1 MSTALSDDGE
11 STTDISVVPAF
22 IREESTQRIAQAL
35 RMVCVAGA
43 DLGRTFRVGA
53 TTMLI
58 GRGGSVDISLHA
70 KDVSR
75 HHARLHTSGSTFT
88 LEDLGSSN
96 GTFVN
101 GEQVTGTVP
110 VRLGDR
116 IQIGSTILVFTH
128 HDELEDRM
136 HQLQRLEALGALA
149 GGLAILMVITWAV
162 ALACSLAGLL
172 ELGVGLSYSAI
183 GLSVFAVLAGI
194 VAVVA
199 NWGRGW
205 GIAAIA
211 VGVLLNPV
219 VLLYLL
225 TWIGAL

>member
-1 MSTALSDDGE
+1 VPELDADDAL
-11 STTDISVVPAF
+11 
-22 IREESTQRIAQAL
+22 
-35 RMVCVAGA
+35 
-43 DLGRTFRVGA
+43 
-53 TTMLI
+53 
-58 GRGGSVDISLHA
+58 
-70 KDVSR
+70 
-75 HHARLHTSGSTFT
+75 ARR
-88 LEDLGSSN
+88 
-96 GTFVN
+96 
-101 GEQVTGTVP
+101 P
-110 VRLGDR
+110 RWP
-116 IQIGSTILVFTH
+116 
-128 HDELEDRM
+128 
-136 HQLQRLEALGALA
+136 GALA

>member
-1 MSTALSDDGE
+1 MGPERPGLEIFDVRSDAAE
-11 STTDISVVPAF
+11 LIVP
-22 IREESTQRIAQAL
+22 ELEP
-35 RMVCVAGA
+35 
-43 DLGRTFRVGA
+43 D
-53 TTMLI
+53 
-58 GRGGSVDISLHA
+58 
-70 KDVSR
+70 DV
-75 HHARLHTSGSTFT
+75 HARR
-88 LEDLGSSN
+88 
-96 GTFVN
+96 
-101 GEQVTGTVP
+101 P
-110 VRLGDR
+110 RWP
-116 IQIGSTILVFTH
+116 
-128 HDELEDRM
+128 
-136 HQLQRLEALGALA
+136 GALA

>member
-1 MSTALSDDGE
+1 MGPERPGLEIFDVRSDAAE
-11 STTDISVVPAF
+11 LIVP
-22 IREESTQRIAQAL
+22 
-35 RMVCVAGA
+35 
-43 DLGRTFRVGA
+43 
-53 TTMLI
+53 
-58 GRGGSVDISLHA
+58 
-70 KDVSR
+70 
-75 HHARLHTSGSTFT
+75 
-88 LEDLGSSN
+88 
-96 GTFVN
+96 
-101 GEQVTGTVP
+101 
-110 VRLGDR
+110 
-116 IQIGSTILVFTH
+116 
-128 HDELEDRM
+128 ELEADDVLAR
-136 HQLQRLEALGALA
+136 RPRWPGALA

>member
-1 MSTALSDDGE
+1 MGPERPGLEIFDVRSDAAE
-11 STTDISVVPAF
+11 L
-22 IREESTQRIAQAL
+22 IA
-35 RMVCVAGA
+35 
-43 DLGRTFRVGA
+43 
-53 TTMLI
+53 
-58 GRGGSVDISLHA
+58 
-70 KDVSR
+70 
-75 HHARLHTSGSTFT
+75 
-88 LEDLGSSN
+88 
-96 GTFVN
+96 
-101 GEQVTGTVP
+101 P
-110 VRLGDR
+110 
-116 IQIGSTILVFTH
+116 
-128 HDELEDRM
+128 ELEADDVLAR
-136 HQLQRLEALGALA
+136 RPRWPGALA

>member
-1 MSTALSDDGE
+1 MGPERPGLEIFDVRSDAAE
-11 STTDISVVPAF
+11 LIVP
-22 IREESTQRIAQAL
+22 
-35 RMVCVAGA
+35 
-43 DLGRTFRVGA
+43 
-53 TTMLI
+53 
-58 GRGGSVDISLHA
+58 
-70 KDVSR
+70 
-75 HHARLHTSGSTFT
+75 
-88 LEDLGSSN
+88 
-96 GTFVN
+96 
-101 GEQVTGTVP
+101 
-110 VRLGDR
+110 
-116 IQIGSTILVFTH
+116 
-128 HDELEDRM
+128 ELEPDDVLAR
-136 HQLQRLEALGALA
+136 RPRWPGALA

-183 GLSVFAVLAGI
+183 GLSVLAVLAGI

>member
-1 MSTALSDDGE
+1 MSDPSTGPERAGLEIFDVRSDAAELIVPELDADDAL
-11 STTDISVVPAF
+11 
-22 IREESTQRIAQAL
+22 
-35 RMVCVAGA
+35 
-43 DLGRTFRVGA
+43 
-53 TTMLI
+53 
-58 GRGGSVDISLHA
+58 
-70 KDVSR
+70 
-75 HHARLHTSGSTFT
+75 ARR
-88 LEDLGSSN
+88 
-96 GTFVN
+96 
-101 GEQVTGTVP
+101 P
-110 VRLGDR
+110 RWP
-116 IQIGSTILVFTH
+116 
-128 HDELEDRM
+128 
-136 HQLQRLEALGALA
+136 GALA

-183 GLSVFAVLAGI
+183 GLSVLAVLAGI

>member
-1 MSTALSDDGE
+1 MGPERPGLEIFDVRSDAAELIVPELDADDAL
-11 STTDISVVPAF
+11 
-22 IREESTQRIAQAL
+22 
-35 RMVCVAGA
+35 
-43 DLGRTFRVGA
+43 
-53 TTMLI
+53 
-58 GRGGSVDISLHA
+58 
-70 KDVSR
+70 
-75 HHARLHTSGSTFT
+75 ARR
-88 LEDLGSSN
+88 
-96 GTFVN
+96 
-101 GEQVTGTVP
+101 P
-110 VRLGDR
+110 RWP
-116 IQIGSTILVFTH
+116 
-128 HDELEDRM
+128 
-136 HQLQRLEALGALA
+136 GALA

-183 GLSVFAVLAGI
+183 GLSVLAVLAGI

-219 VLLYLL
+219 VLLYFL

>member
-1 MSTALSDDGE
+1 MGPERPGLEIFDVRSDAAE
-11 STTDISVVPAF
+11 L
-22 IREESTQRIAQAL
+22 IA
-35 RMVCVAGA
+35 
-43 DLGRTFRVGA
+43 
-53 TTMLI
+53 
-58 GRGGSVDISLHA
+58 
-70 KDVSR
+70 
-75 HHARLHTSGSTFT
+75 
-88 LEDLGSSN
+88 
-96 GTFVN
+96 
-101 GEQVTGTVP
+101 P
-110 VRLGDR
+110 
-116 IQIGSTILVFTH
+116 
-128 HDELEDRM
+128 ELEPDDVLAR
-136 HQLQRLEALGALA
+136 RPRWPGALA